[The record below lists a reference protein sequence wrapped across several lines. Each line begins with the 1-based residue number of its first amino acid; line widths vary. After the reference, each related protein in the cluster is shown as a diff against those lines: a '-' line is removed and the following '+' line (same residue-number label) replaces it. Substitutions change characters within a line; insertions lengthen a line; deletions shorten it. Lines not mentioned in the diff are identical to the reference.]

1 MLTIIIPVF
10 NEIKTIE
17 EIINLTNE
25 INFID
30 TQIILVD
37 DGSTDGTTE
46 LIKTYLFKKVN
57 KVIYHKRNSG
67 KGTAIKSAQTF
78 INGEFV
84 IIQDADLEYN
94 PKDYQKLL
102 IPLLNKE
109 YDVTYGSRVLGKQRY
124 KLKNFTSTFR
134 IFANHMLTILSNK
147 INNQNLTD
155 AHTCYKV
162 FKSNIFKK
170 INLEEKGFA
179 FCPEVTTKLS
189 NMRVAIKEIP
199 ISYNGRDYK
208 NGKKIKFK
216 DAIEAVFA
224 LLKYKYLKK

>member
-37 DGSTDGTTE
+37 DGSKDGTTR

-78 INGEFV
+78 IIGKFV

-94 PKDYQKLL
+94 P
-102 IPLLNKE
+102 I
-109 YDVTYGSRVLGKQRY
+109 V
-124 KLKNFTSTFR
+124 
-134 IFANHMLTILSNK
+134 I
-147 INNQNLTD
+147 
-155 AHTCYKV
+155 
-162 FKSNIFKK
+162 
-170 INLEEKGFA
+170 
-179 FCPEVTTKLS
+179 
-189 NMRVAIKEIP
+189 
-199 ISYNGRDYK
+199 
-208 NGKKIKFK
+208 
-216 DAIEAVFA
+216 
-224 LLKYKYLKK
+224 

>member
-37 DGSTDGTTE
+37 DGSKDGTTG

-57 KVIYHKRNSG
+57 KVNYHKRNFG

-78 INGEFV
+78 INSKFV

-94 PKDYQKLL
+94 PIL
-102 IPLLNKE
+102 I
-109 YDVTYGSRVLGKQRY
+109 
-124 KLKNFTSTFR
+124 
-134 IFANHMLTILSNK
+134 
-147 INNQNLTD
+147 
-155 AHTCYKV
+155 
-162 FKSNIFKK
+162 
-170 INLEEKGFA
+170 
-179 FCPEVTTKLS
+179 
-189 NMRVAIKEIP
+189 
-199 ISYNGRDYK
+199 
-208 NGKKIKFK
+208 
-216 DAIEAVFA
+216 
-224 LLKYKYLKK
+224 